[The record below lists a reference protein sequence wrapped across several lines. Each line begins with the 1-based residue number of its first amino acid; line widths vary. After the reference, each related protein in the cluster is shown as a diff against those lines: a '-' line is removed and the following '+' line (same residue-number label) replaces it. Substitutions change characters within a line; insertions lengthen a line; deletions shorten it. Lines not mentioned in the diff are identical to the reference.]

1 MPELLRERARHDAD
15 RLAYTDGERSLT
27 YAQLEVRTRR
37 LAGHLAGLRLQPGDR
52 AMICLGN
59 RVETV
64 ESYFAVLRAS
74 ALSVPAD
81 PGATDAELAYQ
92 LADCGA
98 RLVITDHAHAERFRR
113 LLPGQPLVLVGAGPP
128 VAGCVS
134 WNSLVSR
141 EPDAPARDDLG
152 LDEPAW
158 ILYTSG
164 TTGLPKGV
172 VSTQRSCL
180 WSVAASYV
188 PALGLSAVDRVLW
201 PLPLFHSLAH
211 VVCVLGAVSV
221 GASVWVLPGFSVGD
235 LMRVAGEFEPTVLAG
250 VPAVYQG
257 LVNSGG
263 AGFPA
268 VRVGLVGGAVLPLG
282 VRRSFEGVF
291 GVPLVDAYGSTESCG
306 AIAVNWVGGGGP
318 AGSCGL
324 PVLGLAVRLVGVDSG
339 LDVVAG
345 AEGEV
350 WVRGPNVMLGYW
362 NQPVATAEVL
372 VDGWLRTGDL
382 ARADESGF
390 LTVTGRVKELIVRGG
405 ENVHPGEAEEVVR
418 GVPGVVD
425 VAVVGRS
432 HEVLGEVPVVFV
444 VAGAGGFDPAEVLG
458 TCRERLAFFKVP
470 VAVYQIGAV
479 PRTASGKVK
488 RHALL
493 DMPARLRA
501 VGDGEYESLL
511 RLDWVPRPLLSALP
525 GPAGSWAVAGP
536 DADALAAVLRRAA
549 GGTADVRTAASPAGL
564 RAAVAAGEPAPD
576 VLVLPAPEG
585 AAEDLAE
592 AVGADVPAWTAEL
605 DAWCADERLSG
616 SLVVVLTRGAVVTS
630 DQDDV
635 ARLRHA
641 PLWGVVRSVQDEH
654 PGRVHLVDIDEA
666 PAPGPA
672 SLVGAVLGG
681 EPQAAVRGEV
691 VLVPRLARVSVP
703 DSQPGPAVDPGG
715 TVLVAG
721 ADGLRGAAF
730 ARHLA
735 TAHGVRYLL
744 LLSAEGW
751 PDRTAAEL
759 TAQFRATGTEV
770 TLATGTAADGAAL
783 AALLRG
789 FKRPLTGVVHAEE
802 TSSRYPV
809 ASVVRG
815 ILNLHELTRRHRPG
829 AFVLL
834 TSAGGPLGRAGHA
847 DQAAVDAFAEAF
859 AQWRGGPALA
869 LAWGPMTDEGRSRF
883 PGIGPLSTADGL
895 AMVDAALATGHRAL
909 SVLRVDAAN
918 VRAPTPV
925 VLHDLIDLTPANRWP
940 GTPEGED

>member
-1 MPELLRERARHDAD
+1 MLRTDLIRPVPELLRERALRDAD
-15 RLAYTDGERSLT
+15 RLACTDGERSLT
-27 YAQLEVRTRR
+27 YGQLEVRTRR

-52 AMICLGN
+52 ALICLGN
-59 RVETV
+59 RVEAV

-81 PGATDAELAYQ
+81 PGATDAELAHQ
-92 LADCGA
+92 LEDCGA

-113 LLPGQPLVLVGAGPP
+113 LRPGRPLVLVGAGPP
-128 VAGCVS
+128 VAGGVS
-134 WNSLVSR
+134 WNSLVAR
-141 EPDAPARDDLG
+141 EPEAPARDDLG

-164 TTGLPKGV
+164 TTGSPKGV

-188 PALGLSAVDRVLW
+188 PALGLGRDDRVLW
-201 PLPLFHSLAH
+201 PLPLFHSLSH

-221 GASVWVLPGFSVGD
+221 GASVWVLPGSSVGD
-235 LMRVAGEFEPTVLAG
+235 VLGAADEFEPTVLAG
-250 VPAVYQG
+250 VPALYQG
-257 LVNSGG
+257 LVNAGG
-263 AGFPA
+263 AGLSG
-268 VRVGLVGGAVLPLG
+268 VRVGLVGGAVLPSG
-282 VRRSFEGVF
+282 VRRSFEEVF

-306 AIAVNWVGGGGP
+306 AIAVNWVRGGGP

-339 LDVVAG
+339 LDVAAG

-390 LTVTGRVKELIVRGG
+390 LTVTGRVRELIVRGG
-405 ENVHPGEAEEVVR
+405 ENVHPGEVEEVVR
-418 GVPGVVD
+418 TVPGVVD
-425 VAVVGRS
+425 VAVVGRA

-444 VAGAGGFDPAEVLG
+444 VAGAGGFDPGEVLRI
-458 TCRERLAFFKVP
+458 CRERLAFFKVP

-493 DMPARLRA
+493 DLPARLRA

-511 RLDWVPRPLLSALP
+511 RLDWVPRPLLPASP

-536 DADALAAVLRRAA
+536 DADALAAALRRAA
-549 GGTADVRTAASPAGL
+549 GGTADVRTAASPAGF

-576 VLVLPAPEG
+576 VLVLPAPDG
-585 AAEDLAE
+585 AAGDLAE
-592 AVGADVPAWTAEL
+592 AVGADVPALTAEL
-605 DAWCADERLSG
+605 AAWCADERLNG

-635 ARLRHA
+635 VRLRHA
-641 PLWGVVRSVQDEH
+641 PLWGAVRSVQDAH
-654 PGRVHLVDIDEA
+654 PGRVHLVDVDET
-666 PAPGPA
+666 PGPA
-672 SLVGAVLGG
+672 SLVRAVLGG

-703 DSQPGPAVDPGG
+703 DPHRGPAVDPGG

-735 TAHGVRYLL
+735 TAHGVRHLL

-759 TAQFRATGTEV
+759 TARFRATGTEV
-770 TLATGTAADGAAL
+770 TLATGTAADGAGL
-783 AALLRG
+783 AALLRR

-809 ASVVRG
+809 TSVVRG
-815 ILNLHELTRRHRPG
+815 ISNLHELTRRHRPG

-847 DQAAVDAFAEAF
+847 D
-859 AQWRGGPALA
+859 
-869 LAWGPMTDEGRSRF
+869 
-883 PGIGPLSTADGL
+883 
-895 AMVDAALATGHRAL
+895 
-909 SVLRVDAAN
+909 
-918 VRAPTPV
+918 
-925 VLHDLIDLTPANRWP
+925 
-940 GTPEGED
+940 